1 MGVGDNVTVGVKV
14 GDPKPVMGTA
24 GWAVCVNNT
33 TTVCATAV
41 SNRPGTGVAT
51 ETLGV
56 VVHARTAIIKI
67 TEAQRSGFNFNIF
80 SYFRSTHVII
90 IPKGMV
96 NPLPYER
103 LAGDFVPDI

>member
-14 GDPKPVMGTA
+14 GDPKPAPGRD

-41 SNRPGTGVAT
+41 SSMPGTGVAT

-56 VVHARTAIIKI
+56 VVHARTAIIKT
-67 TEAQRSGFNFNIF
+67 TEAQRVGFSFNIF
-80 SYFRSTHVII
+80 PT
-90 IPKGMV
+90 
-96 NPLPYER
+96 
-103 LAGDFVPDI
+103 FVPCR